1 MQRASKLH
9 EESLLS
15 PGSVLLLFPLPGKP
29 PSGALRPLGQ
39 RGKLLSTGGSYS
51 LTRFG
56 LQSQSPDLRDL
67 CKGLRTASCCFPK
80 QGSVV
85 CGPDGHRLTEP
96 APRDGH
102 GSRFR
107 PQAHQRAVVNPPPT
121 PPRFLNSPSKSS
133 PSPASS
139 GIVLIPFGTRRDQ
152 RPASQELSV
161 SPHHPPPPFERPSIS
176 LHPPL
181 PFPFGFPGRGI
192 QLGSSRALAP
202 RGVPWEPSAQPPP
215 KISFPQFASCF
226 LFGPSLSFLKPLS
239 TPKSLPASTPL
250 LSAPPPPPSL
260 STFHG

>member
-1 MQRASKLH
+1 M
-9 EESLLS
+9 LS

-39 RGKLLSTGGSYS
+39 TGKRLSTGGSYS

-107 PQAHQRAVVNPPPT
+107 PQAHQRAVVNALP
-121 PPRFLNSPSKSS
+121 PPRFLNSPSKS

-161 SPHHPPPPFERPSIS
+161 SRTPPHPRLNVPLFLSTHPS
-176 LHPPL
+176 
-181 PFPFGFPGRGI
+181 PFPLGFSRKRDSAWQFQGPGSTWGA
-192 QLGSSRALAP
+192 LGTVCSASPKDL
-202 RGVPWEPSAQPPP
+202 VPSVCQ
-215 KISFPQFASCF
+215 
-226 LFGPSLSFLKPLS
+226 
-239 TPKSLPASTPL
+239 L
-250 LSAPPPPPSL
+250 LSLRPVSFFP
-260 STFHG
+260 

>member
-1 MQRASKLH
+1 M
-9 EESLLS
+9 LS

-39 RGKLLSTGGSYS
+39 TGKLLSTGGSYS

-107 PQAHQRAVVNPPPT
+107 PQAHQRAVVNPIPRPVSSTAPPNHLHRL
-121 PPRFLNSPSKSS
+121 PQAGSSSYRSVPEEIRGQLVKNSPFPRTTPYPRLNVPLFLSTH
-133 PSPASS
+133 PSPFPLVFQEEGFSWQFQGPGSTWGALGTVCSASPKDL
-139 GIVLIPFGTRRDQ
+139 VP
-152 RPASQELSV
+152 SV
-161 SPHHPPPPFERPSIS
+161 C
-176 LHPPL
+176 
-181 PFPFGFPGRGI
+181 
-192 QLGSSRALAP
+192 Q
-202 RGVPWEPSAQPPP
+202 
-215 KISFPQFASCF
+215 
-226 LFGPSLSFLKPLS
+226 
-239 TPKSLPASTPL
+239 L
-250 LSAPPPPPSL
+250 LSLRPVSFFP
-260 STFHG
+260 

>member
-102 GSRFR
+102 GSRFH
-107 PQAHQRAVVNPPPT
+107 PQAHQRAVGNPRPHPAPFPQQPLQIISIACLKRDRPHT
-121 PPRFLNSPSKSS
+121 RSVPEEIRGQLVKNSPFPRTTPHPRLNVPLFLSTH
-133 PSPASS
+133 PSPFPLVFQEEGFSLAVPGSWLHVGCPGNRLLS
-139 GIVLIPFGTRRDQ
+139 LPQ
-152 RPASQELSV
+152 RS
-161 SPHHPPPPFERPSIS
+161 RS
-176 LHPPL
+176 L
-181 PFPFGFPGRGI
+181 
-192 QLGSSRALAP
+192 
-202 RGVPWEPSAQPPP
+202 
-215 KISFPQFASCF
+215 
-226 LFGPSLSFLKPLS
+226 
-239 TPKSLPASTPL
+239 SLPAAFS
-250 LSAPPPPPSL
+250 SARLFLSL
-260 STFHG
+260 SR

>member
-107 PQAHQRAVVNPPPT
+107 PQAHQRAVVNPPP
-121 PPRFLNSPSKSS
+121 PPRPVSSTAPPNHLHRLPQAGSSSYRSVPEEIRGQLVKNSP
-133 PSPASS
+133 
-139 GIVLIPFGTRRDQ
+139 
-152 RPASQELSV
+152 
-161 SPHHPPPPFERPSIS
+161 
-176 LHPPL
+176 
-181 PFPFGFPGRGI
+181 FP
-192 QLGSSRALAP
+192 
-202 RGVPWEPSAQPPP
+202 
-215 KISFPQFASCF
+215 
-226 LFGPSLSFLKPLS
+226 
-239 TPKSLPASTPL
+239 
-250 LSAPPPPPSL
+250 APPPTPV
-260 STFHG
+260 

>member
-1 MQRASKLH
+1 M
-9 EESLLS
+9 LS

-39 RGKLLSTGGSYS
+39 TGKRLSTGGSYS

-107 PQAHQRAVVNPPPT
+107 PQAHQRAVVNPPP
-121 PPRFLNSPSKSS
+121 PPRPVSS
-133 PSPASS
+133 TAPPNHLHRLPQAGSS
-139 GIVLIPFGTRRDQ
+139 SYPFGTRRDQ

-161 SPHHPPPPFERPSIS
+161 SRTTPHPRLNVPLFLSTHPS
-176 LHPPL
+176 
-181 PFPFGFPGRGI
+181 PFPLVFQEEGFSLAVPGSWLHVGCPGNRLLSLP
-192 QLGSSRALAP
+192 QRSR
-202 RGVPWEPSAQPPP
+202 
-215 KISFPQFASCF
+215 
-226 LFGPSLSFLKPLS
+226 SL
-239 TPKSLPASTPL
+239 SLPAAFS
-250 LSAPPPPPSL
+250 SARLFLSL
-260 STFHG
+260 SR

>member
-1 MQRASKLH
+1 M
-9 EESLLS
+9 LS

-39 RGKLLSTGGSYS
+39 TGKLLSTGGSYS

-107 PQAHQRAVVNPPPT
+107 PQAHQRAVVNPPPPRPVSST
-121 PPRFLNSPSKSS
+121 APPNHLHRLPQAGSS
-133 PSPASS
+133 SY
-139 GIVLIPFGTRRDQ
+139 PFGTRRDQ

-161 SPHHPPPPFERPSIS
+161 SRTTPHPRLNVPLFLSTHPS
-176 LHPPL
+176 
-181 PFPFGFPGRGI
+181 PFPLVFQEEGFSLAVPGSWLHVGCPGNRLLSLP
-192 QLGSSRALAP
+192 QRSR
-202 RGVPWEPSAQPPP
+202 
-215 KISFPQFASCF
+215 
-226 LFGPSLSFLKPLS
+226 SL
-239 TPKSLPASTPL
+239 SLPAAFS
-250 LSAPPPPPSL
+250 SARLFP
-260 STFHG
+260 

>member
-1 MQRASKLH
+1 M
-9 EESLLS
+9 LS

-107 PQAHQRAVVNPPPT
+107 PQAPQRAVVNPPPPRPVSST
-121 PPRFLNSPSKSS
+121 APPNHLHRLPQAGSSSYRSVPEEIRGQLVKNSPFPRTTPHPRLNVPLFLSTH
-133 PSPASS
+133 PSPFPLVFQEEGFSLAVPGSWLHVGCPGNRLLS
-139 GIVLIPFGTRRDQ
+139 LPQ
-152 RPASQELSV
+152 RS
-161 SPHHPPPPFERPSIS
+161 RS
-176 LHPPL
+176 L
-181 PFPFGFPGRGI
+181 
-192 QLGSSRALAP
+192 
-202 RGVPWEPSAQPPP
+202 
-215 KISFPQFASCF
+215 
-226 LFGPSLSFLKPLS
+226 
-239 TPKSLPASTPL
+239 SLPAAFS
-250 LSAPPPPPSL
+250 SARLFLSL
-260 STFHG
+260 SR

>member
-107 PQAHQRAVVNPPPT
+107 PQAPQRAVVNPPPPRPVSST
-121 PPRFLNSPSKSS
+121 APPNHLHRLPQAGSSSYRSGPEEIRGQLVKNSPFPRTTPHPRLNVPLFLSTH
-133 PSPASS
+133 PSPFPLVFQEEGFSLAVPGPWLHVGCPGNRLLS
-139 GIVLIPFGTRRDQ
+139 LPQ
-152 RPASQELSV
+152 RS
-161 SPHHPPPPFERPSIS
+161 RS
-176 LHPPL
+176 L
-181 PFPFGFPGRGI
+181 
-192 QLGSSRALAP
+192 
-202 RGVPWEPSAQPPP
+202 
-215 KISFPQFASCF
+215 
-226 LFGPSLSFLKPLS
+226 
-239 TPKSLPASTPL
+239 SLPAAFS
-250 LSAPPPPPSL
+250 SARLFLSL
-260 STFHG
+260 SR

>member
-107 PQAHQRAVVNPPPT
+107 PQAHQRAVVNPP
-121 PPRFLNSPSKSS
+121 RFLNSPSKSS

-139 GIVLIPFGTRRDQ
+139 GIVLIPVRYPKRSE
-152 RPASQELSV
+152 ASWSRTL
-161 SPHHPPPPFERPSIS
+161 R
-176 LHPPL
+176 
-181 PFPFGFPGRGI
+181 FP
-192 QLGSSRALAP
+192 
-202 RGVPWEPSAQPPP
+202 
-215 KISFPQFASCF
+215 
-226 LFGPSLSFLKPLS
+226 
-239 TPKSLPASTPL
+239 
-250 LSAPPPPPSL
+250 APPPTPV
-260 STFHG
+260 

>member
-1 MQRASKLH
+1 M
-9 EESLLS
+9 LS

-107 PQAHQRAVVNPPPT
+107 PQAPQRAVFNPPPPRPVSST
-121 PPRFLNSPSKSS
+121 APPNHLHRLPQAGSS
-133 PSPASS
+133 SY
-139 GIVLIPFGTRRDQ
+139 PFGTRRDQ

-161 SPHHPPPPFERPSIS
+161 SRTTPHPRLNVPLFLSTHPS
-176 LHPPL
+176 
-181 PFPFGFPGRGI
+181 PFPLVFQEEGFSLAVPGSWLHVGCPGNRLLSLP
-192 QLGSSRALAP
+192 QRSR
-202 RGVPWEPSAQPPP
+202 
-215 KISFPQFASCF
+215 
-226 LFGPSLSFLKPLS
+226 SL
-239 TPKSLPASTPL
+239 SLPAAFS
-250 LSAPPPPPSL
+250 SARLFLSL
-260 STFHG
+260 SR

>member
-39 RGKLLSTGGSYS
+39 TGKLLSTGGSYS

-107 PQAHQRAVVNPPPT
+107 PQAHQRAVVNPPP
-121 PPRFLNSPSKSS
+121 PPRPVSSTAPPNHLHRLPQAGSSSYRSVPEEIRGQLVKNSPFPRTTPHPRLNVPLFLSTH
-133 PSPASS
+133 PSPFPLVFQEEGFSLAVPGSWLHVGCPGNRLLS
-139 GIVLIPFGTRRDQ
+139 LPQ
-152 RPASQELSV
+152 RS
-161 SPHHPPPPFERPSIS
+161 RS
-176 LHPPL
+176 L
-181 PFPFGFPGRGI
+181 
-192 QLGSSRALAP
+192 
-202 RGVPWEPSAQPPP
+202 
-215 KISFPQFASCF
+215 
-226 LFGPSLSFLKPLS
+226 
-239 TPKSLPASTPL
+239 SLPAAFS
-250 LSAPPPPPSL
+250 SARLFLSL
-260 STFHG
+260 SR

>member
-107 PQAHQRAVVNPPPT
+107 PQAHQRAVVNPPP
-121 PPRFLNSPSKSS
+121 PPRPVSS
-133 PSPASS
+133 TAPPNHLHRLPQAGSS
-139 GIVLIPFGTRRDQ
+139 RRDQ

-161 SPHHPPPPFERPSIS
+161 SRTTPHPRLNVPLFLSTHPS
-176 LHPPL
+176 
-181 PFPFGFPGRGI
+181 PFPLVFQEEGFSLAVPGPWLHVGCPGNRLLSLP
-192 QLGSSRALAP
+192 QRSR
-202 RGVPWEPSAQPPP
+202 
-215 KISFPQFASCF
+215 
-226 LFGPSLSFLKPLS
+226 SL
-239 TPKSLPASTPL
+239 SLPAAFS
-250 LSAPPPPPSL
+250 SARLFP
-260 STFHG
+260 

>member
-1 MQRASKLH
+1 M
-9 EESLLS
+9 LS

-107 PQAHQRAVVNPPPT
+107 PQAHQRAVGNPPAT
-121 PPRFLNSPSKSS
+121 APRFLNSPSKSS

-161 SPHHPPPPFERPSIS
+161 SPHHPPPRLNVPLFLSTHPS
-176 LHPPL
+176 
-181 PFPFGFPGRGI
+181 PFPLVFQEEGFSLAVPGSWLHVGCPGNRLLSLP
-192 QLGSSRALAP
+192 QRSR
-202 RGVPWEPSAQPPP
+202 
-215 KISFPQFASCF
+215 
-226 LFGPSLSFLKPLS
+226 SL
-239 TPKSLPASTPL
+239 SLPAAFS
-250 LSAPPPPPSL
+250 SARLFLSL
-260 STFHG
+260 SR

>member
-1 MQRASKLH
+1 M
-9 EESLLS
+9 LS

-107 PQAHQRAVVNPPPT
+107 PQAHQRAVGNPPAT
-121 PPRFLNSPSKSS
+121 APRFLNSPSKSS

-161 SPHHPPPPFERPSIS
+161 SRTTPHPRLNVPLFLSTHPS
-176 LHPPL
+176 
-181 PFPFGFPGRGI
+181 PFPLVFQEEGFSLAVPGSWLHVGCPGNRLLSLP
-192 QLGSSRALAP
+192 QRSR
-202 RGVPWEPSAQPPP
+202 
-215 KISFPQFASCF
+215 
-226 LFGPSLSFLKPLS
+226 SL
-239 TPKSLPASTPL
+239 SLPAAFS
-250 LSAPPPPPSL
+250 SARLFP
-260 STFHG
+260 

>member
-1 MQRASKLH
+1 M
-9 EESLLS
+9 LS

-107 PQAHQRAVVNPPPT
+107 PQAHQRAVVNPPP
-121 PPRFLNSPSKSS
+121 PPRPVSSTAPPNHLHRLPQAGSSSYRSVPEEIRGQLVKNSPFPRTTPHPRLNVPLFLSTH
-133 PSPASS
+133 PSPFPLVFQEEGFSLAVPGSWLHVGCPGNRLLS
-139 GIVLIPFGTRRDQ
+139 LPQ
-152 RPASQELSV
+152 RS
-161 SPHHPPPPFERPSIS
+161 RS
-176 LHPPL
+176 L
-181 PFPFGFPGRGI
+181 
-192 QLGSSRALAP
+192 
-202 RGVPWEPSAQPPP
+202 
-215 KISFPQFASCF
+215 
-226 LFGPSLSFLKPLS
+226 
-239 TPKSLPASTPL
+239 SLPAAFS
-250 LSAPPPPPSL
+250 SARLFLSL
-260 STFHG
+260 SR

>member
-1 MQRASKLH
+1 M
-9 EESLLS
+9 LS

-39 RGKLLSTGGSYS
+39 TGKLLSTGGSYS

-107 PQAHQRAVVNPPPT
+107 PQAHQRAVGNPPAT
-121 PPRFLNSPSKSS
+121 APRFLNSPSKSS

-192 QLGSSRALAP
+192 QLGSSRVLAP

-226 LFGPSLSFLKPLS
+226 LFGPSLSLS
-239 TPKSLPASTPL
+239 R
-250 LSAPPPPPSL
+250 
-260 STFHG
+260 